1 MLQVV
6 ANDVRK
12 NYYDLKFHGI
22 DWDAK
27 VAEAKQQIE
36 KATSFNMALSDI
48 AAALDSLHDS
58 HTFLIPPN
66 HAFHLDYGIQYQIIG
81 QRCFVTRVRPKSD
94 ADNKGVK
101 PGDEVLAINGFP
113 VNRDDLWKIQYVF
126 SVLRP
131 QPELQFTLQDPLGV
145 QRKVDVLAKIRSDKK
160 VLDLTGDEGDIWDV
174 VRDEENQDHLLRARY
189 AEYGDQLLVI
199 KVPEFIFSQDEVENM
214 IGKARKHENLILDL
228 RGNPGGSV
236 DTLKYLIGGVFDKE
250 IKIADRVGRKET
262 KPEMA
267 KPSRNP
273 FTGKLVV
280 LVDARSASAAE
291 LFSRLVQLQKRG
303 AVIGDR
309 TSGAVMEARRYGEQM
324 GLDTVIFYGAS
335 ITEWGLSDG

>member
-1 MLQVV
+1 
-6 ANDVRK
+6 
-12 NYYDLKFHGI
+12 
-22 DWDAK
+22 
-27 VAEAKQQIE
+27 
-36 KATSFNMALSDI
+36 MALSDI

-58 HTFLIPPN
+58 HTFLIPPIIS
-66 HAFHLDYGIQYQIIG
+66 FHLDYRIQYEMIG
-81 QRCFVTRVRPKSD
+81 RRCFVTRVRPKSD

-160 VLDLTGDEGDIWDV
+160 VLDLTGDDGDIWDV

-250 IKIADRVGRKET
+250 IKIADRVGR
-262 KPEMA
+262 
-267 KPSRNP
+267 RN
-273 FTGKLVV
+273 
-280 LVDARSASAAE
+280 
-291 LFSRLVQLQKRG
+291 
-303 AVIGDR
+303 
-309 TSGAVMEARRYGEQM
+309 
-324 GLDTVIFYGAS
+324 
-335 ITEWGLSDG
+335 